1 MVECNGTELVLV
13 FPRPQ
18 RKGVTE
24 GKGGFKAETKSHIF
38 GEDGVDGD
46 EALKEKRVGERDG
59 TRESLWQPRILVAIG
74 DKHSGQQRRTELT
87 RVLDVTV
94 GNEHIRDMANITG
107 ARLGQDGWDAGV
119 ANMVDEIFNLAV
131 GVTGEITV

>member
-1 MVECNGTELVLV
+1 M
-13 FPRPQ
+13 
-18 RKGVTE
+18 
-24 GKGGFKAETKSHIF
+24 
-38 GEDGVDGD
+38 
-46 EALKEKRVGERDG
+46 
-59 TRESLWQPRILVAIG
+59 
-74 DKHSGQQRRTELT
+74 
-87 RVLDVTV
+87 LDVTV